1 LTVQPI
7 LETENFEVRYRGITA
22 VSDANVYVMP
32 GEAVAIFG
40 PNGAGK
46 STLLLGIM
54 GALATRGEARFN
66 GQRIDNL
73 PTWKMA
79 RLGIGYVPE
88 GKRAFPELTV
98 YDNLC
103 TAAKGGRLTKE
114 VEGEIFERF
123 PLLADR
129 RDQLSGSL
137 SGGEQQQLALARALV
152 PKPTCLLVD
161 SLSMGIAPLVIE
173 ELYGYLK
180 QVKESGLSI
189 LLVEQSIAYAM
200 SVADRAYVM
209 ESGRVIVSGSRQE
222 IEAHPMVQRG
232 YL

>member
-1 LTVQPI
+1 MTTSAQPPKVAG
-7 LETENFEVRYRGITA
+7 LQGRSRGR
-22 VSDANVYVMP
+22 S
-32 GEAVAIFG
+32 
-40 PNGAGK
+40 
-46 STLLLGIM
+46 S
-54 GALATRGEARFN
+54 
-66 GQRIDNL
+66 
-73 PTWKMA
+73 
-79 RLGIGYVPE
+79 
-88 GKRAFPELTV
+88 
-98 YDNLC
+98 
-103 TAAKGGRLTKE
+103 KGSRSWPIE
-114 VEGEIFERF
+114 
-123 PLLADR
+123 

-189 LLVEQSIAYAM
+189 LLVEQSIPYAM
-200 SVADRAYVM
+200 SIADRAYVM
-209 ESGRVIVSGSRQE
+209 ESGRVVVSGSRDE